1 MTRND
6 PTPAEIAAACIEI
19 QSTWT
24 PAERLKRLRV
34 DMRPMVS
41 CADGRLVAVDAEDY
55 ATHTRRGE
63 LQEAESE

>member
-24 PAERLKRLRV
+24 PAER
-34 DMRPMVS
+34 
-41 CADGRLVAVDAEDY
+41 
-55 ATHTRRGE
+55 RGE